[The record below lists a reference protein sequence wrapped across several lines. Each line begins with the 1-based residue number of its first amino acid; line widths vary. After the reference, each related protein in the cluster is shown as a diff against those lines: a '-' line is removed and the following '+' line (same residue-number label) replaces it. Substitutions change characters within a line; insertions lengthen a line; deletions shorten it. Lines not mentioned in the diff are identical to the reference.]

1 MFAVFAG
8 HGDVR
13 GDHPTQLDDVG
24 EVVLVPGVVVPGVGL
39 EQVVPRGQLEGHTGR
54 GPDVCRRS
62 VPRPQQHL
70 QRSVLSGL
78 DILRVVMILKMDKI
92 MTENNFLIILDLT
105 SQQAFPRSAILHLS
119 SATTS

>member
-8 HGDVR
+8 HGDVG
-13 GDHPTQLDDVG
+13 GDHATQLDDVG
-24 EVVLVPGVVVPGVGL
+24 EVVFVSGVVVPGVGL
-39 EQVVPRGQLEGHTGR
+39 EQVVPRGELEGHTGR
-54 GPDVCRRS
+54 GPDVSRRS
-62 VPRPQQHL
+62 VSRPQQHL

-78 DILRVVMILKMDKI
+78 DILRVVMILKLDNM
-92 MTENNFLIILDLT
+92 MTENNFLITLNLT